1 MTQWQEECRRR
12 LGRSFIY
19 LGDEFYILAGKEMP
33 PVTWYDGFPQLENG
47 IGLTQNFLAE
57 WEKAMQRSREH
68 LQPAHKN
75 YVIPVGVSAATLLQP
90 AMEEFNARYHT
101 NHIFLPV
108 TNDFFGHS
116 INVTGLLT
124 GTDILAQIPE
134 NTPVILPSVVLNQ
147 DNLFLDDMSLAE
159 FIRKSGR
166 EVKIAQGAAELYNLL
181 LRQPLPHN
189 GTAGRNSVPERKGIL
204 TGNNTEYVKQFS

>member
-1 MTQWQEECRRR
+1 
-12 LGRSFIY
+12 
-19 LGDEFYILAGKEMP
+19 MP

-57 WEKAMQRSREH
+57 WEKAMQRPREH
-68 LQPAHKN
+68 RQPAYNN
-75 YVIPVGVSAATLLQP
+75 YVIPIGVSAATLLQP
-90 AMEEFNARYHT
+90 VMEEFNARYHT
-101 NHIFLPV
+101 NNIFLPV

-124 GTDILAQIPE
+124 GTDILAQIPD

-147 DNLFLDDMSLAE
+147 DNLFLDDMSLEE
-159 FIRKSGR
+159 FVRKSGR

-189 GTAGRNSVPERKGIL
+189 GTVGRNSVPERKGIL

>member
-1 MTQWQEECRRR
+1 MIRMITRIELLHGRLQQGCR
-12 LGRSFIY
+12 
-19 LGDEFYILAGKEMP
+19 
-33 PVTWYDGFPQLENG
+33 
-47 IGLTQNFLAE
+47 
-57 WEKAMQRSREH
+57 
-68 LQPAHKN
+68 
-75 YVIPVGVSAATLLQP
+75 
-90 AMEEFNARYHT
+90 
-101 NHIFLPV
+101 
-108 TNDFFGHS
+108 GH
-116 INVTGLLT
+116 
-124 GTDILAQIPE
+124 PYR
-134 NTPVILPSVVLNQ
+134 NQ